1 MTGHDLPMGQA
12 KVQWVGTWSPD
23 VKLTLST
30 SGVIQKQQAE
40 CLNGAV
46 HQAPFTPFFS
56 TCAGLNAP
64 FFFDGTRLMSSGTNV
79 TTWAVD
85 AFAML
90 EAYGFNFVAYG
101 YTGKGVGTTGLFF
114 DGVDIF
120 GDRRN
125 SKGGYL
131 QAAYTFKGGWWLP
144 NPLTVG
150 GSWGVSTL
158 ETAGTSN
165 QFEIVQCQATT
176 IDPIHGGGCLVK
188 HNESWIGF
196 ARYNLTD
203 WVKLQAEYVAT
214 TAENQIGQ
222 EIHDKAV
229 VVGTTFFW

>member
-1 MTGHDLPMGQA
+1 GGLTFWVAAMTPMDELAFSGDPLSANMTGHDLPMGQA

-46 HQAPFTPFFS
+46 NGTLFS
-56 TCAGLNAP
+56 TCANPNAP
-64 FFFDGTRLMSSGTNV
+64 FFHGIPIMNAGTNV
-79 TTWAVD
+79 TAWAVD

-90 EAYGFNFVAYG
+90 EVYGFNFVAYG

-120 GDRRN
+120 GDRRP
-125 SKGGYL
+125 SDGGYL

-165 QFEIVQCQATT
+165 AFEIDNCHNST
-176 IDPIHGGGCLVK
+176 INPLGFGC
-188 HNESWIGF
+188 
-196 ARYNLTD
+196 
-203 WVKLQAEYVAT
+203 
-214 TAENQIGQ
+214 
-222 EIHDKAV
+222 
-229 VVGTTFFW
+229 

>member
-1 MTGHDLPMGQA
+1 
-12 KVQWVGTWSPD
+12 
-23 VKLTLST
+23 
-30 SGVIQKQQAE
+30 VIQKQQAE

-46 HQAPFTPFFS
+46 NGGLFS
-56 TCAGLNAP
+56 TCAGLNRD
-64 FFFDGTRLMSSGTNV
+64 FFVNGVPVMSAGTNV

-165 QFEIVQCQATT
+165 QFEIDNCHNSTVHPL
-176 IDPIHGGGCLVK
+176 DFGCLVK

-214 TAENQIGQ
+214 VSENQIGQ